1 MGGGAGKMGEKIG
14 MRGRMV
20 KKGGGK
26 NGKRGKR
33 WGDFWGVFCEGFLEA
48 LLLLLFGG
56 FLEGGRYKRGV
67 LGGCGGGL
75 LKRKTDVISG
85 VC

>member
-1 MGGGAGKMGEKIG
+1 MER
-14 MRGRMV
+14 RGRDGGIFGEFFV
-20 KKGGGK
+20 K
-26 NGKRGKR
+26 
-33 WGDFWGVFCEGFLEA
+33 DFWRLCCCCFLGV
-48 LLLLLFGG
+48 

-67 LGGCGGGL
+67 LGGCGGGF